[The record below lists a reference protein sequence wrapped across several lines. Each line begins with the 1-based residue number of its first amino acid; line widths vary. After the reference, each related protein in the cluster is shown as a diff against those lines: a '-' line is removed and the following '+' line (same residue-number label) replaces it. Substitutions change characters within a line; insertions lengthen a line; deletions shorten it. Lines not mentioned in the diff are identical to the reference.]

1 MPEMRFP
8 LPCLTGCALRGQ
20 CSSGAFG
27 VVPAVGGA
35 DKVACDAADAVES
48 AAFADDDGFCI
59 FLRFG

>member
-1 MPEMRFP
+1 MHYAVVE
-8 LPCLTGCALRGQ
+8 
-20 CSSGAFG
+20 FG
-27 VVPAVGGA
+27 ELAGVPAVGGA